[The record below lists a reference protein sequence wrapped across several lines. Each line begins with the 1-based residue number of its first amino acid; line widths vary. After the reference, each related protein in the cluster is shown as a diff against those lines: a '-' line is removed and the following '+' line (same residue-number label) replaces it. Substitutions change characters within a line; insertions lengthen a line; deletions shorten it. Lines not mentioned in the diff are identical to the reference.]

1 MSVNTET
8 VEKYI
13 DGFRKTDHEQ
23 ILACLTD
30 DIKWTVYGAFQ
41 LSGKP
46 AYDDAIEN
54 DMFVGHPDLEIVRL
68 VEEDDV
74 VMAEMR
80 GGGEMAAG
88 GRWRAAMAE
97 VFVME
102 NGLIKER
109 RAFVVPLTE
118 NDFK

>member
-1 MSVNTET
+1 
-8 VEKYI
+8 
-13 DGFRKTDHEQ
+13 
-23 ILACLTD
+23 
-30 DIKWTVYGAFQ
+30 
-41 LSGKP
+41 
-46 AYDDAIEN
+46 
-54 DMFVGHPDLEIVRL
+54 
-68 VEEDDV
+68 
-74 VMAEMR
+74 MAEMR

-118 NDFK
+118 NEFK